1 MGLHQRERYTKN
13 KQTIGGGIMIDYYN
27 DTEYRERFY
36 HKDTEVWICGEFDCE
51 CLCDLPNNCK
61 ICEPYYLTKEESCC
75 N

>member
-1 MGLHQRERYTKN
+1 
-13 KQTIGGGIMIDYYN
+13 MIDYYN

-75 N
+75 NQET